1 MRDFDKFNEDF
12 DRQFKRTGR
21 LVSVGFVV
29 SALVSLALVAIVI
42 WGIIELVGWVK
53 TK

>member
-1 MRDFDKFNEDF
+1 MSSTSGTSPATR
-12 DRQFKRTGR
+12 RFKRTGR
-21 LVSVGFVV
+21 LVSVGFVI